1 MSVKLSS
8 DQTSTVEVLLGTGK
22 SVKEIHKFTDIDRD
36 AIVGIARSLN
46 IIPKD
51 PAQKA
56 AKELFA
62 DSAGHTYA
70 DIAEVLR
77 TKGFSNDGEPIHYL
91 TVSTW
96 VNEHGWAWG
105 GAEDG
110 NYAPDR
116 PSASSA
122 RSKYTLRM
130 SRTTLDEVNA
140 TAQINQAADAAWAAL
155 ESEATLIVAVGV
167 VKGAA
172 AAGVTD
178 IAAVKAALMDRH
190 GDAIRAAKI

>member
-1 MSVKLSS
+1 MAAKLSS
-8 DQTSTVEVLLGTGK
+8 DQKSTIEVLLGTGK

-36 AIVGIARSLN
+36 AIVAIARDVN
-46 IIPKD
+46 VIPKD
-51 PAQKA
+51 PAQKR

-62 DSAGHTYA
+62 ESVGHTYA
-70 DIAEVLR
+70 DIADVLR
-77 TKGFSNDGEPIHYL
+77 TEGRTNDGEPIHYL

-96 VNEHGWAWG
+96 VNEHGWAWV
-105 GAEDG
+105 GASDG
-110 NYAPDR
+110 EYAPDR

-130 SRTTLDEVNA
+130 SRSTLDDVNA
-140 TAQINQAADAAWAAL
+140 AAQINKAADAAWAAL
-155 ESEATLIVAVGV
+155 ESEATLIVAVAV

-190 GDAIRAAKI
+190 GDTIRSAKI

>member
-1 MSVKLSS
+1 MAEKLSS
-8 DQTSTVEVLLGTGK
+8 DQTSTIEVLLGTGK

-36 AIVGIARSLN
+36 AIVAIARDVNL
-46 IIPKD
+46 IPKD
-51 PAQKA
+51 PAQKR

-62 DSAGHTYA
+62 ESVGHTYA
-70 DIAEVLR
+70 DIAEALR
-77 TKGFSNDGEPIHYL
+77 SEGLTNDGEPIHYL

-105 GAEDG
+105 GAADG
-110 NYAPDR
+110 EYAPDR

-130 SRTTLDEVNA
+130 SRSTLDEVNA
-140 TAQINQAADAAWAAL
+140 TAQINKAADAAWAAL
-155 ESEATLIVAVGV
+155 ETEATLIVAVAV

-172 AAGVTD
+172 AAGATD

-190 GDAIRAAKI
+190 GDTIRAAKI